1 MEDHMQPPPLD
12 SKKAEAIIGHTFHHP
27 DLLTIAFLHRSYG
40 NEHIDF
46 ERLSNE
52 RLEFLGDSVL
62 SMVVAHEL
70 YQQFPEKP
78 EGELTLLRS
87 VMVSQ
92 QTLADVGKEL
102 GIGKFLLLAHGE
114 ESGGGRENPSILSN
128 TYEAIVAA
136 LFLDGGVE
144 AAKRFILKTLL
155 SRLTDIVANGTV
167 RDDKSELQ
175 ERIQQKKRK
184 APTYKVLSA
193 IGPDHARLFTVGVYV
208 DGKCLG
214 RGTGKNKQA
223 AQQAAAQAAL
233 QKLNLSPPS

>member
-1 MEDHMQPPPLD
+1 MKPAPLD
-12 SKKAEAIIGHTFHHP
+12 RKKAEALIGHTFHQP
-27 DLLTIAFLHRSYG
+27 DLLTTAFLHRSYG
-40 NEHIDF
+40 NEHLDF

-62 SMVVAHEL
+62 SVVVAHAL

-87 VMVSQ
+87 AMVSQ
-92 QTLADVGKEL
+92 HTLADVGKEL
-102 GIGKFLLLAHGE
+102 GLGKFLLLAHGE

-144 AAKRFILKTLL
+144 PAKRFILKTLL
-155 SRLTDIVANGTV
+155 PRLIDIVANGSV

-175 ERIQQKKRK
+175 ERVQQKERK

-193 IGPDHARLFTVGVYV
+193 IGPDHARIFTVGVYV
-208 DGKCLG
+208 SGKCLG
-214 RGTGKNKQA
+214 KGTGKNKQA
-223 AQQAAAQAAL
+223 AQQAAALAAL
-233 QKLNLSPPS
+233 QMVDK